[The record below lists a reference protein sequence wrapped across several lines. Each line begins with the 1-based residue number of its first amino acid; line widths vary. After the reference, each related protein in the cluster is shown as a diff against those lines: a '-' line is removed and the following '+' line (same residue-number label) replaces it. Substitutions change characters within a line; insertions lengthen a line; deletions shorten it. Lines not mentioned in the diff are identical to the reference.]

1 VDAAAV
7 VDVEAAGAEMRSHK
21 QIQDRVGL
29 GWRPELAA
37 GIFANAERID
47 VLEVIAEDWFD
58 APVHKLSALRTL
70 ATQFDVQLHGVSAG
84 MASSVEVEEIR
95 LAKMAKLYDFVQP
108 EAWSEHLAFVRADGI
123 EIGHLAAPPRNVC
136 TVEATAANIYRA
148 RRIVGIAPMIENIA
162 TLIDPPASPMSEPQ
176 WLTSIVESSGA
187 PLLLDLHNLYSN
199 AINFSHAA
207 EHAPTQALEQLP
219 LDCVETIH
227 IAGGSWVK
235 AGKHGS
241 GKQRWLDDHLHP
253 VPDPVFKMLEDLAAA
268 APQPLTVVLER
279 DGKYPPMED
288 LLHELA
294 LARLAMQRGRVRRLQ
309 VMEAVA

>member
-1 VDAAAV
+1 MV
-7 VDVEAAGAEMRSHK
+7 VAEVAGAEMSSPK
-21 QIQDRVGL
+21 QIRDRVGL

-37 GIFANAERID
+37 GIFANSEQLD

-58 APVHKLSALRTL
+58 APTHKLFALRTL
-70 ATQFDVQLHGVSAG
+70 ATQFNVQLHGVSAG
-84 MASSVEVEEIR
+84 MASSAEVEEMR

-108 EAWSEHLAFVRADGI
+108 EAWSEHLAFVRAEDI
-123 EIGHLAAPPRNVC
+123 EIGHLAAPPRNAC
-136 TVEATAANIYRA
+136 TVEAAAANIDRA
-148 RRIVGIAPMIENIA
+148 CRIVGTAPMMENIA
-162 TLIDPPASPMSEPQ
+162 TLIDPPASPMTETE

-199 AINFSHAA
+199 AINFSKDVVD
-207 EHAPTQALEQLP
+207 APSQALMQLP
-219 LDCVETIH
+219 LDMVATIH
-227 IAGGSWVK
+227 IAGGSWVQ
-235 AGKHGS
+235 AGKHGT

-288 LLHELA
+288 LLYELN
-294 LARLAMQRGRVRRLQ
+294 LARLAMQRGRARRLQ
-309 VMEAVA
+309 MMEAVA